1 MGLRYQGS
9 EAQGE
14 VELEQERRGEMD
26 IGTTV
31 FLQGLPKYDEWPA
44 DTTVQLKANISI
56 VYSQP
61 FCDPSFVSALVV
73 LVFCISQ
80 MRQ

>member
-14 VELEQERRGEMD
+14 VELEQKRQRQMA

-31 FLQGLPKYDEWPA
+31 FLQRLPKYDEWPA
-44 DTTVQLKANISI
+44 DTTVQLKANISV
-56 VYSQP
+56 VYSQLSVIRHLFP
-61 FCDPSFVSALVV
+61 PWLC
-73 LVFCISQ
+73 
-80 MRQ
+80 